1 MKVLMKVF
9 GQWGGSGT
17 KKTRAF
23 NRIVLP
29 FIGAVVIIGG
39 GLFWW
44 QTSTAK
50 RAFSDLANGGSAII
64 AQVQTSRSDG
74 SRHLDPGEAR
84 RYRSRFPTS
93 GPHSTIWT
101 RPGFYDEP
109 QPPTQL
115 VHALEHGNVVIYY
128 DQPLA
133 AVETTLADWAD
144 LFTGKWD
151 GLIVVKTSGLGE
163 SLVLTAW
170 TRRLDLD
177 AFDAEAAAAFVDSNR
192 GRGPENSVR

>member
-9 GQWGGSGT
+9 GQWSGSGT

-23 NRIVLP
+23 DRIVLP
-29 FIGAVVIIGG
+29 IVGAVVIIGG
-39 GLFWW
+39 GLFWF

-50 RAFSDLANGGSAII
+50 RAFSDL
-64 AQVQTSRSDG
+64 D
-74 SRHLDPGEAR
+74 RHLDPGETR
-84 RYRSRFPTS
+84 RYGSRFPTS

-128 DQPLA
+128 DQPPV

-144 LFTGKWD
+144 LFTGQWD
-151 GLIVVKTSGLGE
+151 GLVVAKMSGLGE

-177 AFDAEAAAAFVDSNR
+177 AFDAEAAAAFVDANR